1 MKVELK
7 KERVAYRDFFKI
19 VVGRLRF
26 EKFNGQMSE
35 EVRRLC
41 LDRGDAVAVVLFNR
55 KKKTLILIEQFR
67 YPVYR
72 ALKGKNG
79 WIYELAAG
87 VVEPGETPEQ
97 VVEREVME
105 EVGYEVKSV
114 KRLAC
119 IYPSPGVIS
128 ERIYIYYAEVAKQIN
143 RGGGLASEHEDIRV
157 IELPVKKV
165 YSMIKQGLIEDAK
178 TLIGLRYAKEKLG
191 ITPRRQGLKKKKPST
206 TSRLLKNK
214 PPEKNSLTGHSE

>member
-1 MKVELK
+1 MKVELIDEQLK
-7 KERVAYRDFFKI
+7 YDDFFKI
-19 VVGRLRF
+19 TVGRLRF
-26 EKFNGQMSE
+26 EKFNGQMSA

-55 KKKTLILIEQFR
+55 KKKTLVLIEQFR

-72 ALKGKNG
+72 ALKKKNG
-79 WIYELAAG
+79 WICELVAG
-87 VVEPGETPEQ
+87 VVEKGETPED

-105 EVGYEVKSV
+105 EVGYEVKNV

-128 ERIYIYYAEVAKQIN
+128 ERIYIYYAEVAEQIN

-165 YSMIKQGLIEDAK
+165 YAMIKKGLIEDAK
-178 TLIGLRYAKEKLG
+178 TLIGLMFAKEKLG
-191 ITPRRQGLKKKKPST
+191 ITPKRRGLKKKKPSQKP
-206 TSRLLKNK
+206 RLIKNK
-214 PPEKNSLTGHSE
+214 TH

>member
-1 MKVELK
+1 MKVELVDEQLK
-7 KERVAYRDFFKI
+7 YDDFFNI
-19 VVGRLRF
+19 TVGRLRF
-26 EKFNGQMSE
+26 EKFDGRMSA

-72 ALKGKNG
+72 ALQRQNG

-87 VVEPGETPEQ
+87 VVEPGETPEE
-97 VVEREVME
+97 VVEREVKE
-105 EVGYEVKSV
+105 EVGYEVKNV

-128 ERIYIYYAEVAKQIN
+128 ERIYIYYAEVARQIN
-143 RGGGLASEHEDIRV
+143 QGGGLASEHEDIRV
-157 IELPVKKV
+157 IELPVEKA
-165 YSMIKQGLIEDAK
+165 YAMIKKGLIEDAK
-178 TLIGLRYAKEKLG
+178 TLIGLMYAREKFG
-191 ITPRRQGLKKKKPST
+191 ITSKQPGLKKKRPSQKPRPT
-206 TSRLLKNK
+206 KKTSRN
-214 PPEKNSLTGHSE
+214 KNSLTSQ

>member
-1 MKVELK
+1 MMKVELIG
-7 KERVAYRDFFKI
+7 EQLTYDDFFKI
-19 VVGRLRF
+19 LVGRLRF
-26 EKFNGQMSE
+26 EKFNGQMSA

-41 LDRGDAVAVVLFNR
+41 LDRGDAVAVVLFNQ

-72 ALKGKNG
+72 ALQGQNG

-87 VVEPGETPEQ
+87 VVEPGETPEE

-105 EVGYEVKSV
+105 EVGYEVKNV

-128 ERIYIYYAEVAKQIN
+128 ERIYIYYAEVARQIN

-165 YSMIKQGLIEDAK
+165 DNMIKQGLIEDAK
-178 TLIGLRYAKEKLG
+178 TLIGLMYAREKLG
-191 ITPRRQGLKKKKPST
+191 ITSRRRWLKKKKPSPQP
-206 TSRLLKNK
+206 RLIKK
-214 PPEKNSLTGHSE
+214 